1 MEELIRTN
9 DPTVLAFAEALL
21 RAEGIDCF
29 LFDVHTSVIEGS
41 IGILPRRLMVG
52 RDDLE
57 EARDVLRDNGLE
69 PTEDR

>member
-21 RAEGIDCF
+21 CAEGIDCF

-69 PTEDR
+69 PTENR

>member
-52 RDDLE
+52 RDDLD